1 MNRAVRFLGRRWASA
16 TATLGCADSESAE
29 VQALNRARRWERT
42 PVKYSR
48 NDEFPTPLSAARARK
63 VLADH
68 FREQRFSVKD
78 LPSGLEI
85 RAGSD
90 FIFRF
95 LGFLA
100 PRSIPVGLTVQLE
113 RRRGGTT
120 VKARASDRLGRHPSD
135 RKFSGTEEA
144 FHGRLASLLSE
155 SRTALGVDERRSA

>member
-1 MNRAVRFLGRRWASA
+1 MTPLQEVGIGHRD
-16 TATLGCADSESAE
+16 LGCADAESAE
-29 VQALNRARRWERT
+29 IQAPNRARRWERT

-68 FREQRFSVKD
+68 FRALRFSVKD
-78 LPSGLEI
+78 LPNGLEV

-90 FIFRF
+90 LVFRL

-100 PRSIPVGLTVQLE
+100 PRSIPVGLTVQLV
-113 RRRGGTT
+113 RRSGGTT
-120 VKARASDRLGRHPSD
+120 VKARASDRLGRYLSD

-144 FHGRLASLLSE
+144 LDGKLVALLNE